1 MFRFANPEYLY
12 LLFLVPLLAVV
23 YAVVLRRARRKW
35 LKFADKAF
43 RSQLVPDFS
52 SRRRLFKFILVEVAL
67 ALIIVMLARPQKGLV
82 ETKDESAG
90 IEAVFVLDVSN
101 SMLAQDVQ
109 PDRLERA
116 KLLVSTLID
125 RMKNDKVALAVFAGE
140 AHTVEKASWEIADK
154 RTYVHWAKKKYDVII
169 MGLPN
174 DFQYGTR
181 QGRNPILI
189 EQAIAAQI
197 VRLKRVMVENPV
209 IIALAQCDDFGDEE
223 FPAMKDVYD
232 YYVAHGNTLPDI
244 EHYYDVMDQKKY
256 IDAYRFNY
264 AFHPFHA
271 FSMISCAHI
280 AERDCKAVYIV
291 GAKVPGYAREM
302 GMKTR
307 NTVMEAYEDAKKYVG
322 DNPNVLVLPMT
333 FKRPSVHLCMED
345 DKNE

>member
-67 ALIIVMLARPQKGLV
+67 AMIIVMLARPQKGLV

-140 AHTVEKASWEIADK
+140 AYPQLPITNDYVSAKMFLDNISPGMVTLQGTNLASAINLARISFTEQKTVGKAI
-154 RTYVHWAKKKYDVII
+154 VII
-169 MGLPN
+169 TDGEDHEEGALKAAEEAAKEGKKVYVLGIGSTSGCKIPLESSGFLRDAN
-174 DFQYGTR
+174 GVEVTTR
-181 QGRNPILI
+181 LNESLCK
-189 EQAIAAQI
+189 EVAQAGGGMYIHVDNSNAAQEQLQAQLNQLQKAEGTSSYSSYDEQFRAVAILAI
-197 VRLKRVMVENPV
+197 VLLLLE
-209 IIALAQCDDFGDEE
+209 L
-223 FPAMKDVYD
+223 
-232 YYVAHGNTLPDI
+232 
-244 EHYYDVMDQKKY
+244 
-256 IDAYRFNY
+256 
-264 AFHPFHA
+264 
-271 FSMISCAHI
+271 
-280 AERDCKAVYIV
+280 
-291 GAKVPGYAREM
+291 
-302 GMKTR
+302 
-307 NTVMEAYEDAKKYVG
+307 
-322 DNPNVLVLPMT
+322 LVLECKNPL
-333 FKRPSVHLCMED
+333 FKDIKLFR
-345 DKNE
+345 K

>member
-23 YAVVLRRARRKW
+23 YTVVLRRARRKW

-82 ETKDESAG
+82 ESKDESAG

-140 AHTVEKASWEIADK
+140 AYPQLPITNDYVSAKMFLDNISPGMVTLQGTNLASAINLARISFTEQKKVGKAI
-154 RTYVHWAKKKYDVII
+154 VII
-169 MGLPN
+169 TDGEDHEEGALKAAEEAAKEGKKVYVLGIGSTSGCKIPLESSGFLRDAN
-174 DFQYGTR
+174 GVEVTTR
-181 QGRNPILI
+181 LNESLCK
-189 EQAIAAQI
+189 EVAQAGGGMYIHVDNSNAAQEQLQAQLNQLQKAEGTSSYSSYDEQFRAVAILAI
-197 VRLKRVMVENPV
+197 VILLLE
-209 IIALAQCDDFGDEE
+209 L
-223 FPAMKDVYD
+223 
-232 YYVAHGNTLPDI
+232 
-244 EHYYDVMDQKKY
+244 
-256 IDAYRFNY
+256 
-264 AFHPFHA
+264 
-271 FSMISCAHI
+271 
-280 AERDCKAVYIV
+280 
-291 GAKVPGYAREM
+291 
-302 GMKTR
+302 
-307 NTVMEAYEDAKKYVG
+307 
-322 DNPNVLVLPMT
+322 LVLECKNPL
-333 FKRPSVHLCMED
+333 FKDIKLFG
-345 DKNE
+345 K

>member
-82 ETKDESAG
+82 ESKDESAG

-140 AHTVEKASWEIADK
+140 AYPQLPITNDYVSAKMFLDNISPGMVTLQGTNLASAINLARISFTEQKKVGKAI
-154 RTYVHWAKKKYDVII
+154 VII
-169 MGLPN
+169 TDGEDHEEGALKAAEEAAKEGKKVYVLGIGSTSGCKIPLESSGFLRDAN
-174 DFQYGTR
+174 GVEVTTR
-181 QGRNPILI
+181 LNESLCK
-189 EQAIAAQI
+189 EVAQAGGGIYIHVDNSNAAQEQLQAQLNQLQKAEGTSSYSSYDEQFRAVAILAI
-197 VRLKRVMVENPV
+197 VILLLE
-209 IIALAQCDDFGDEE
+209 L
-223 FPAMKDVYD
+223 
-232 YYVAHGNTLPDI
+232 
-244 EHYYDVMDQKKY
+244 
-256 IDAYRFNY
+256 
-264 AFHPFHA
+264 
-271 FSMISCAHI
+271 
-280 AERDCKAVYIV
+280 
-291 GAKVPGYAREM
+291 
-302 GMKTR
+302 
-307 NTVMEAYEDAKKYVG
+307 
-322 DNPNVLVLPMT
+322 LVLECKNPL
-333 FKRPSVHLCMED
+333 FKDIKLFG
-345 DKNE
+345 K

>member
-82 ETKDESAG
+82 ESKDESAG

-140 AHTVEKASWEIADK
+140 AYPQLPITNDYVSAKMFLDDISPGMVTLQGTNLASAINLARISFTEQKKVGKAI
-154 RTYVHWAKKKYDVII
+154 VII
-169 MGLPN
+169 TDGEDHEEGALKAAEEAAKEGKKVYVLGIGSTSGCKIPLESSGFLRDAN
-174 DFQYGTR
+174 GVEVTTR
-181 QGRNPILI
+181 LNESLCK
-189 EQAIAAQI
+189 EVAQAGGGMYIHVDNSNAAQEQLQAQLNQLQKAEGTSSYSSYDEQFRAVAILAI
-197 VRLKRVMVENPV
+197 VILLLE
-209 IIALAQCDDFGDEE
+209 L
-223 FPAMKDVYD
+223 
-232 YYVAHGNTLPDI
+232 
-244 EHYYDVMDQKKY
+244 
-256 IDAYRFNY
+256 
-264 AFHPFHA
+264 
-271 FSMISCAHI
+271 
-280 AERDCKAVYIV
+280 
-291 GAKVPGYAREM
+291 
-302 GMKTR
+302 
-307 NTVMEAYEDAKKYVG
+307 
-322 DNPNVLVLPMT
+322 LVLECKNPL
-333 FKRPSVHLCMED
+333 FKDIKLFG
-345 DKNE
+345 K

>member
-82 ETKDESAG
+82 ESKDESAG

-140 AHTVEKASWEIADK
+140 AYPQLPITNDYVSAKMFLDNISPGMVTLQGTNLASAINLARISFTEQKKVGKAI
-154 RTYVHWAKKKYDVII
+154 VII
-169 MGLPN
+169 TDGEDHEEGALKAAEEAAKEGKKVYVLGIGSTSGCKIPLESSGFLRDAN
-174 DFQYGTR
+174 GVEVTTR
-181 QGRNPILI
+181 LNESLCK
-189 EQAIAAQI
+189 EVAQAGGGMYIHVDNSNAAQEQLQAQLNQLQKAEGTSSYSSYDEQFRAVAILAI
-197 VRLKRVMVENPV
+197 VILLLE
-209 IIALAQCDDFGDEE
+209 L
-223 FPAMKDVYD
+223 
-232 YYVAHGNTLPDI
+232 
-244 EHYYDVMDQKKY
+244 
-256 IDAYRFNY
+256 
-264 AFHPFHA
+264 
-271 FSMISCAHI
+271 
-280 AERDCKAVYIV
+280 
-291 GAKVPGYAREM
+291 
-302 GMKTR
+302 
-307 NTVMEAYEDAKKYVG
+307 
-322 DNPNVLVLPMT
+322 LVLECKNPL
-333 FKRPSVHLCMED
+333 FKDIKLFG
-345 DKNE
+345 K

>member
-140 AHTVEKASWEIADK
+140 AYPQLPITNDYVSAKMFLDNISPGMVTLQGTNLASAINLARISFTEQKTVGKAI
-154 RTYVHWAKKKYDVII
+154 VII
-169 MGLPN
+169 TDGEDHEEGALKAAEEAAKEGKKVYVLGIGSTSGCKIPLESSGFLRDAN
-174 DFQYGTR
+174 GVEVTTR
-181 QGRNPILI
+181 LNESLCK
-189 EQAIAAQI
+189 EVAQAGGGMYIHVDNSNAAQEQLQAQLNQLQKAEGTSSYSSYDEQFRAVAILAI
-197 VRLKRVMVENPV
+197 VILLLE
-209 IIALAQCDDFGDEE
+209 L
-223 FPAMKDVYD
+223 
-232 YYVAHGNTLPDI
+232 
-244 EHYYDVMDQKKY
+244 
-256 IDAYRFNY
+256 
-264 AFHPFHA
+264 
-271 FSMISCAHI
+271 
-280 AERDCKAVYIV
+280 
-291 GAKVPGYAREM
+291 
-302 GMKTR
+302 
-307 NTVMEAYEDAKKYVG
+307 
-322 DNPNVLVLPMT
+322 LVLECKNPL
-333 FKRPSVHLCMED
+333 FKDIKLFG
-345 DKNE
+345 K

>member
-82 ETKDESAG
+82 ESKDESAG

-140 AHTVEKASWEIADK
+140 AYPQLPITNDYVSAKMFLDNISPGMVTLQGTNLASAINLARISFTEQKKVGKAI
-154 RTYVHWAKKKYDVII
+154 VII
-169 MGLPN
+169 TDGEDHEEGALKAAEEAAKEGKKVYVLGIGSTSGCKIPLESSGFLRDAN
-174 DFQYGTR
+174 GVEVTTR
-181 QGRNPILI
+181 LNESLCK
-189 EQAIAAQI
+189 EVAQAGGGMYIHVDNSNAAQEQLQAQLNQLQKAEGTSSYSSYDEQFRAVAILAI
-197 VRLKRVMVENPV
+197 VILLLE
-209 IIALAQCDDFGDEE
+209 L
-223 FPAMKDVYD
+223 
-232 YYVAHGNTLPDI
+232 
-244 EHYYDVMDQKKY
+244 
-256 IDAYRFNY
+256 
-264 AFHPFHA
+264 
-271 FSMISCAHI
+271 
-280 AERDCKAVYIV
+280 
-291 GAKVPGYAREM
+291 
-302 GMKTR
+302 
-307 NTVMEAYEDAKKYVG
+307 
-322 DNPNVLVLPMT
+322 LVLECKNPL
-333 FKRPSVHLCMED
+333 FKD
-345 DKNE
+345 IKWFGK

>member
-82 ETKDESAG
+82 ESKDESAG

-140 AHTVEKASWEIADK
+140 AYPQLPITNDYVSAKMFLDNISPGMVTLQGTNLASAINLARISFTEQKKVGKAI
-154 RTYVHWAKKKYDVII
+154 VII
-169 MGLPN
+169 TDGEDHEEGALKAAEEAAKEGKKVYVLGIGSTSGCKIPLESSEFLRDAN
-174 DFQYGTR
+174 GVEVTTR
-181 QGRNPILI
+181 LNESLCK
-189 EQAIAAQI
+189 EVAQAGGGMYIHVDNSNAAQEQLQAQLNQLQKAEGTSSYSSYDEQFRAVAILAI
-197 VRLKRVMVENPV
+197 VILLLE
-209 IIALAQCDDFGDEE
+209 L
-223 FPAMKDVYD
+223 
-232 YYVAHGNTLPDI
+232 
-244 EHYYDVMDQKKY
+244 
-256 IDAYRFNY
+256 
-264 AFHPFHA
+264 
-271 FSMISCAHI
+271 
-280 AERDCKAVYIV
+280 
-291 GAKVPGYAREM
+291 
-302 GMKTR
+302 
-307 NTVMEAYEDAKKYVG
+307 
-322 DNPNVLVLPMT
+322 LVLECKNPL
-333 FKRPSVHLCMED
+333 FKDIKLFG
-345 DKNE
+345 K

>member
-82 ETKDESAG
+82 ESKDESAG

-140 AHTVEKASWEIADK
+140 AYPQLPITNDYVSAKMFLDNISPGMVTLQGTNLASAINLARISFTEQKKVGKAI
-154 RTYVHWAKKKYDVII
+154 VII
-169 MGLPN
+169 TDGEDHEEGALKAAEEAAKEGKKVYVLGIGSTSGCKIPLEN
-174 DFQYGTR
+174 SGFLRDANGVEVTTR
-181 QGRNPILI
+181 LNESLCK
-189 EQAIAAQI
+189 EVAQAGGGMYIHVDNSNAAQEQLQAQLNQLQKAEGTSSYSSYDEQFRAVAILAI
-197 VRLKRVMVENPV
+197 VILLLE
-209 IIALAQCDDFGDEE
+209 L
-223 FPAMKDVYD
+223 
-232 YYVAHGNTLPDI
+232 
-244 EHYYDVMDQKKY
+244 
-256 IDAYRFNY
+256 
-264 AFHPFHA
+264 
-271 FSMISCAHI
+271 
-280 AERDCKAVYIV
+280 
-291 GAKVPGYAREM
+291 
-302 GMKTR
+302 
-307 NTVMEAYEDAKKYVG
+307 
-322 DNPNVLVLPMT
+322 LVLECKNPL
-333 FKRPSVHLCMED
+333 FKDIKLFG
-345 DKNE
+345 K

>member
-82 ETKDESAG
+82 ESKDESAG

-140 AHTVEKASWEIADK
+140 AYPQLPITNDYVSAKMFLDNISPGMVTLQGTNLASAINLARISFTEQKKVGKAI
-154 RTYVHWAKKKYDVII
+154 VII
-169 MGLPN
+169 TDGEDHEEGALKAAEEAAKEGKKVYVLGIGSTSGCKIPLESSGFLRDAN
-174 DFQYGTR
+174 GVEVTTR
-181 QGRNPILI
+181 LNESL
-189 EQAIAAQI
+189 
-197 VRLKRVMVENPV
+197 
-209 IIALAQCDDFGDEE
+209 
-223 FPAMKDVYD
+223 
-232 YYVAHGNTLPDI
+232 
-244 EHYYDVMDQKKY
+244 
-256 IDAYRFNY
+256 
-264 AFHPFHA
+264 
-271 FSMISCAHI
+271 
-280 AERDCKAVYIV
+280 CKAVAQAGGGMYIHV
-291 GAKVPGYAREM
+291 
-302 GMKTR
+302 
-307 NTVMEAYEDAKKYVG
+307 
-322 DNPNVLVLPMT
+322 DNSNAAQEQLQAQLNQLQKAEGTSSYSSYDEQFRAVAILAIVILLLELLVLECKNPL
-333 FKRPSVHLCMED
+333 FKDIKLFG
-345 DKNE
+345 K

>member
-82 ETKDESAG
+82 ESKDESAG

-140 AHTVEKASWEIADK
+140 AYPQLPITNDYVSAKMFLDNISPGMVTLQGTNLASAINLARISFTEQ
-154 RTYVHWAKKKYDVII
+154 KKVGEAIVII
-169 MGLPN
+169 TDGEDHEEGALKAAEEAAKEGKKVYVLGIGSTSGCKIPLESSGFLRDAN
-174 DFQYGTR
+174 GVEVTTR
-181 QGRNPILI
+181 LNESLCK
-189 EQAIAAQI
+189 EVAQAGGGIYIHVDNSNAAQEQLQAQLNQLQKAEGTSSYSSYDEQFRAVAILAI
-197 VRLKRVMVENPV
+197 VILLLE
-209 IIALAQCDDFGDEE
+209 L
-223 FPAMKDVYD
+223 
-232 YYVAHGNTLPDI
+232 
-244 EHYYDVMDQKKY
+244 
-256 IDAYRFNY
+256 
-264 AFHPFHA
+264 
-271 FSMISCAHI
+271 
-280 AERDCKAVYIV
+280 
-291 GAKVPGYAREM
+291 
-302 GMKTR
+302 
-307 NTVMEAYEDAKKYVG
+307 
-322 DNPNVLVLPMT
+322 LVLECKNPL
-333 FKRPSVHLCMED
+333 FKDIKLFG
-345 DKNE
+345 K

>member
-82 ETKDESAG
+82 ESKDESAG

-140 AHTVEKASWEIADK
+140 AYPQLPITNDYVSAKMFLDNISPGMVTLQGTNLASAINLARISFTEQKKVGKAI
-154 RTYVHWAKKKYDVII
+154 VII
-169 MGLPN
+169 TDGEDHEKGALKAAEEAAKEGKKVYVLGIGSTSGCKIPLESSGFLRDAN
-174 DFQYGTR
+174 GVEVTTR
-181 QGRNPILI
+181 LNESLCK
-189 EQAIAAQI
+189 EVAQAGGGMYIHVDNSNAAQEQLQAQLNQLQKAEGTSSYSSYDEQFRAVAILAI
-197 VRLKRVMVENPV
+197 VILLLE
-209 IIALAQCDDFGDEE
+209 L
-223 FPAMKDVYD
+223 
-232 YYVAHGNTLPDI
+232 
-244 EHYYDVMDQKKY
+244 
-256 IDAYRFNY
+256 
-264 AFHPFHA
+264 
-271 FSMISCAHI
+271 
-280 AERDCKAVYIV
+280 
-291 GAKVPGYAREM
+291 
-302 GMKTR
+302 
-307 NTVMEAYEDAKKYVG
+307 
-322 DNPNVLVLPMT
+322 LVLECKNPL
-333 FKRPSVHLCMED
+333 FKDIKLFG
-345 DKNE
+345 K

>member
-82 ETKDESAG
+82 ESKDESAG

-140 AHTVEKASWEIADK
+140 AYPQLPITNDYVSAKMFLDNISPGMVTLQGTNLASAINLARISFTEQKKVGKAI
-154 RTYVHWAKKKYDVII
+154 VII
-169 MGLPN
+169 TDGEDHEEGALKAAEEAAKEGKKVYVLGIGSTSGCKIPLESSGFLRDANGVEVTTRLNESLCKEVAQAGGGMYIHVDNSNSAQEQLQAQLN
-174 DFQYGTR
+174 QLQKAEGTSSYSSYDEQFR
-181 QGRNPILI
+181 AVAIL
-189 EQAIAAQI
+189 AI
-197 VRLKRVMVENPV
+197 V
-209 IIALAQCDDFGDEE
+209 ILLLE
-223 FPAMKDVYD
+223 
-232 YYVAHGNTLPDI
+232 L
-244 EHYYDVMDQKKY
+244 
-256 IDAYRFNY
+256 
-264 AFHPFHA
+264 
-271 FSMISCAHI
+271 
-280 AERDCKAVYIV
+280 
-291 GAKVPGYAREM
+291 
-302 GMKTR
+302 
-307 NTVMEAYEDAKKYVG
+307 
-322 DNPNVLVLPMT
+322 LVLECKNPL
-333 FKRPSVHLCMED
+333 FKDIKLFG
-345 DKNE
+345 K

>member
-109 PDRLERA
+109 PDRLERS

-140 AHTVEKASWEIADK
+140 AYPQLPITNDYVSAKMFLDNISPGMVTLQGTNLASAINLARISFTEQKKVGKAI
-154 RTYVHWAKKKYDVII
+154 VII
-169 MGLPN
+169 TDGEDHEEGALKAAEEAAKEGKKVYVLGIGSTSGCKIPLESSGFLRDAN
-174 DFQYGTR
+174 GVEVTTR
-181 QGRNPILI
+181 LNESLCK
-189 EQAIAAQI
+189 EVAQAGGGMYIHVDNSNAAQEQLQAQLNQLQKAEGTSSYSSYDEQFRAVAILAI
-197 VRLKRVMVENPV
+197 VILLLE
-209 IIALAQCDDFGDEE
+209 L
-223 FPAMKDVYD
+223 
-232 YYVAHGNTLPDI
+232 
-244 EHYYDVMDQKKY
+244 
-256 IDAYRFNY
+256 
-264 AFHPFHA
+264 
-271 FSMISCAHI
+271 
-280 AERDCKAVYIV
+280 
-291 GAKVPGYAREM
+291 
-302 GMKTR
+302 
-307 NTVMEAYEDAKKYVG
+307 
-322 DNPNVLVLPMT
+322 LVLECKNPL
-333 FKRPSVHLCMED
+333 FKDIKLFG
-345 DKNE
+345 K

>member
-82 ETKDESAG
+82 ESKDESAG

-140 AHTVEKASWEIADK
+140 AYPQLPITNDYVSAKMFLDNISPGMVTLQGTNLASAINLARISFTEQKKVGKAI
-154 RTYVHWAKKKYDVII
+154 VII
-169 MGLPN
+169 TDGEDHEEGALKAAEEAAKEEKKVYVLGIGSTSGCKIPLESSGFLRDAN
-174 DFQYGTR
+174 GVEVTTR
-181 QGRNPILI
+181 LNESLCK
-189 EQAIAAQI
+189 EVAQAGGGMYIHVDNSNAAQEQLQAQLNQLQKAEGTSSYSSYDEQFRAVAILAI
-197 VRLKRVMVENPV
+197 VILLLE
-209 IIALAQCDDFGDEE
+209 L
-223 FPAMKDVYD
+223 
-232 YYVAHGNTLPDI
+232 
-244 EHYYDVMDQKKY
+244 
-256 IDAYRFNY
+256 
-264 AFHPFHA
+264 
-271 FSMISCAHI
+271 
-280 AERDCKAVYIV
+280 
-291 GAKVPGYAREM
+291 
-302 GMKTR
+302 
-307 NTVMEAYEDAKKYVG
+307 
-322 DNPNVLVLPMT
+322 LVLECKNPL
-333 FKRPSVHLCMED
+333 FKDIKLFG
-345 DKNE
+345 K

>member
-82 ETKDESAG
+82 ESKDESAG

-140 AHTVEKASWEIADK
+140 AYPQLPITNDYVSAKMFLDNISPGMVTLQGTNLASAINLARISFTEQKKVGKAI
-154 RTYVHWAKKKYDVII
+154 VII
-169 MGLPN
+169 TDGEDHEEGALKAAEEAAKEGKKVYVLGIGSTSGCKIPLESSGFLRDAN
-174 DFQYGTR
+174 GVEVTTR
-181 QGRNPILI
+181 LNESLCK
-189 EQAIAAQI
+189 EVAQAGGGMYIHVDNSNAAQEQLQAQLNQLQKPEGTSSYSSYDEQFRAVAILAI
-197 VRLKRVMVENPV
+197 VILLLE
-209 IIALAQCDDFGDEE
+209 L
-223 FPAMKDVYD
+223 
-232 YYVAHGNTLPDI
+232 
-244 EHYYDVMDQKKY
+244 
-256 IDAYRFNY
+256 
-264 AFHPFHA
+264 
-271 FSMISCAHI
+271 
-280 AERDCKAVYIV
+280 
-291 GAKVPGYAREM
+291 
-302 GMKTR
+302 
-307 NTVMEAYEDAKKYVG
+307 
-322 DNPNVLVLPMT
+322 LVLECKNPL
-333 FKRPSVHLCMED
+333 FKDIKLFGT
-345 DKNE
+345 

>member
-82 ETKDESAG
+82 ESKEESAG

-140 AHTVEKASWEIADK
+140 AYPQLPITNDYVSAKMFLDNISPGMVTLQGTNLASAINLARISFTEQKKVGKAI
-154 RTYVHWAKKKYDVII
+154 VII
-169 MGLPN
+169 TDGEDHEEGALKAAEEAAKEGKKVYVLGIGSTSGCKIPLESSGFLRDAN
-174 DFQYGTR
+174 GVEVTTR
-181 QGRNPILI
+181 LNESLCK
-189 EQAIAAQI
+189 EVAQAGGGMYIHVDNSNAAQEQLQAQLNQLQKAEGTSSYSSYDEQFRAVAILAI
-197 VRLKRVMVENPV
+197 VILLLE
-209 IIALAQCDDFGDEE
+209 L
-223 FPAMKDVYD
+223 
-232 YYVAHGNTLPDI
+232 
-244 EHYYDVMDQKKY
+244 
-256 IDAYRFNY
+256 
-264 AFHPFHA
+264 
-271 FSMISCAHI
+271 
-280 AERDCKAVYIV
+280 
-291 GAKVPGYAREM
+291 
-302 GMKTR
+302 
-307 NTVMEAYEDAKKYVG
+307 
-322 DNPNVLVLPMT
+322 LVLECKNPL
-333 FKRPSVHLCMED
+333 FKDIKLFG
-345 DKNE
+345 K